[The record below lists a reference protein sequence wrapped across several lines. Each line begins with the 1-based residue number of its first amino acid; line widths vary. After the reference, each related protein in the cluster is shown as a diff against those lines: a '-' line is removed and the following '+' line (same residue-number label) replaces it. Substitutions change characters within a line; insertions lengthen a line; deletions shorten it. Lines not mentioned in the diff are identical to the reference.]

1 MPSDYNAY
9 LAHKAL
15 KSFAPDASL
24 AETIS
29 AFVFKSGFSGGSL
42 ATSFNM
48 LELPKEK
55 LQVSQADWALS
66 PGTYPNRPYPY
77 SNHPHPTFR
86 SPSRHTR
93 LYHTNESQ
101 SKAPPHPTSSSPT
114 ASPTSRP
121 PSTAA
126 SS

>member
-1 MPSDYNAY
+1 MRLPYPIPRIPALISLPFPSSRFHDRARQQGTILVPASGFDCVPSDYNAY

-15 KSFAPDASL
+15 KSFAPEASL

-55 LQVSQADWALS
+55 LKVSQADWALS
-66 PGTYPNRPYPY
+66 PGTYPTP
-77 SNHPHPTFR
+77 SPHP
-86 SPSRHTR
+86 PIP
-93 LYHTNESQ
+93 YIY
-101 SKAPPHPTSSSPT
+101 
-114 ASPTSRP
+114 
-121 PSTAA
+121 
-126 SS
+126 